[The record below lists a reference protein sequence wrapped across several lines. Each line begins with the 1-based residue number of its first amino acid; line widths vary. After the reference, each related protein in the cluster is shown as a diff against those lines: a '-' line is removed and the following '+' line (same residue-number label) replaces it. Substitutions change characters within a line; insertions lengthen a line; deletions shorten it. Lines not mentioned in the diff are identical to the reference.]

1 MKLANAFGLWTE
13 LNFALQAALIPTLK
27 DVWQKPTIISHLS
40 RTFMA
45 HVWIAFASQVDA
57 NARTVK
63 RELFLPNATG
73 VVLDIGAGL
82 GHGIQYLDGSKVTK
96 YVAVEPNVR
105 MHPEL
110 RRAAAA
116 AGYLES
122 DGTLIILGCGAEEVA
137 TILESLD
144 STIPAVDTITSVMSM
159 CSIPSAEEA
168 LHGLVRR
175 ILKPGGQLL
184 FYEHVLSPRKD
195 VAWWQRLWA
204 PLWQIFYDGCRLDCP
219 TDIWIDEI
227 TDVDEHGEKM
237 SVWSERKLWGVPGET
252 EETVF
257 HHVLGKFVKRG
268 GKMLD

>member
-13 LNFALQAALIPTLK
+13 LSLALQTALIPTMK
-27 DVWQKPTIISHLS
+27 DVWKRPATISHLS

-82 GHGIQYLDGSKVTK
+82 GHGVQYLDHSKVTK
-96 YVAVEPNVR
+96 YVAVEPNIR

-110 RRAAAA
+110 RKTAAA

-122 DGTLIILGCGAEEVA
+122 NGTLVILGCGAEEIM
-137 TILESLD
+137 TILESLG
-144 STIPAVDTITSVMSM
+144 STMHAVDTITSVMSM

-168 LHGLVRR
+168 LRGLIRHV
-175 ILKPGGQLL
+175 LKPGGQLL

-195 VAWWQRLWA
+195 VAWWQRFWA
-204 PLWQIFYDGCRLDCP
+204 PMWQIFYDGCRLDCP
-219 TDIWIDEI
+219 TDIWIANL
-227 TDVDEHGEKM
+227 VDSDDNGETV
-237 SVWSERKLWGVPGET
+237 SIWSERKLWGVPGET

-257 HHVLGKFVKRG
+257 HHVLGKFVKREG
-268 GKMLD
+268 RMIS